1 MKSQLLA
8 LVVIVGSAVSA
19 PLVFQSDPGRF
30 QAMAAWALRPA
41 APEPVPAIAA
51 AAAAPRETGAR
62 QLTGR
67 RVEIEADP
75 RGHYSAE
82 FRVNGARLDAMI
94 DTGATLVAIN
104 RRTAARIGL
113 TLSAKDFV
121 YPVDTANGTVL
132 AAAAVIDTL
141 QIGRIRIDGVQA
153 VVLDDASLKQTLV
166 GMSFLNRLSTFRVE
180 RGKLLLEQ

>member
-30 QAMAAWALRPA
+30 HAMAAWALRPA
-41 APEPVPAIAA
+41 APEPVPAV

-67 RVEIEADP
+67 RVEIAADP

-121 YPVDTANGTVL
+121 YPVDTANGTAL

-141 QIGRIRIDGVQA
+141 QIGRIRVDGVQA